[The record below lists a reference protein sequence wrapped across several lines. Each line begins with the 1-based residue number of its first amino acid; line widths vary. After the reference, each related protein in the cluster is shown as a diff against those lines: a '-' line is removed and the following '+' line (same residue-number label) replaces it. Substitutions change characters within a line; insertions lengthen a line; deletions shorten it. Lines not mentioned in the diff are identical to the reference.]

1 MKNSV
6 IAKHA
11 YEPRNTEVCRLLSEV
26 FKTNNNPGKYS
37 DSHQLEFVFPIFQ
50 SVT

>member
-1 MKNSV
+1 MPMNLGIQKYV
-6 IAKHA
+6 
-11 YEPRNTEVCRLLSEV
+11 RLLSEV